1 MDLNTCAQ
9 KDVLTIELLDELLDV
24 NINRINNRIM
34 ARNTK
39 EPVDWSYDVGT
50 LANGTKCKNNR
61 QLFRVFI
68 GSFMQLKSHSQRNA
82 TKCKTHPHECA

>member
-61 QLFRVFI
+61 LFFRVFI
-68 GSFMQLKSHSQRNA
+68 GSFLQLKSQRKAMQPSARRTRN
-82 TKCKTHPHECA
+82 TT

>member
-24 NINRINNRIM
+24 NSNRINNRIM
-34 ARNTK
+34 VRNTK
-39 EPVDWSYDVGT
+39 EPLDWSYDVGT

-61 QLFRVFI
+61 LFFRFFI
-68 GSFMQLKSHSQRNA
+68 GSFLQLKSQR
-82 TKCKTHPHECA
+82 KRKMHPHECATST